1 MIKYLK
7 AVLFIILVLILI
19 QPSLAGT
26 WEDDFSKKNISEWEI
41 FNISTWEYDPD
52 LDSAKWEIK
61 NGEVYG
67 SMHEL
72 FKKSMFLTG
81 QLTWRNYSVSCR
93 AKFVGDKDK
102 TAILGLILHAR
113 VEENK
118 RYMFLINYFD
128 QKASIVAVAGK
139 LKQGG
144 EPFKGWTQEIV
155 EFDIKFDTWY
165 LLSASVV
172 GNNKLH
178 FKIENLT
185 QGNNKIEFST
195 NVIEPID
202 KGGLTG
208 FLVENA
214 DAVFDDIEISGNRI
228 PNGGTFPVEPLSK
241 LTTTWSKLKR
251 K

>member
-7 AVLFIILVLILI
+7 TGILI
-19 QPSLAGT
+19 IFVLTMSQYCLAGT
-26 WEDDFSKKNISEWEI
+26 WQDNFANADTAKWEI
-41 FNISTWEYDPD
+41 FNIAAWEHAPD
-52 LDSAKWEIK
+52 VNTAKWEIK

-81 QLTWRNYSVSCR
+81 QLTWRNYSVSCQ
-93 AKFVGDKDK
+93 AKFVGNKDK
-102 TAILGLILHAR
+102 TAMLGLILHAR

-128 QKASIVAVAGK
+128 QKASIVAAAGK

-155 EFDIKFDTWY
+155 NFDIKFDTWY

-195 NVIEPID
+195 DVIEPIE

-214 DAVFDDIEISGNRI
+214 DAVFDDIEISGDHI

-241 LTTTWSKLKR
+241 LATTWSKLKR